1 METITV
7 SRTTDREFTLTRAQ
21 ELDRVTETSW
31 CKSWSAVYHRLRKWN
46 VDDDGIQNIEHQF
59 DAEAYSRGSDWLVG
73 PIDPDS

>member
-46 VDDDGIQNIEHQF
+46 VDDDGIQNIEHQLTQKPI
-59 DAEAYSRGSDWLVG
+59 AVVQTGLLVR
-73 PIDPDS
+73 